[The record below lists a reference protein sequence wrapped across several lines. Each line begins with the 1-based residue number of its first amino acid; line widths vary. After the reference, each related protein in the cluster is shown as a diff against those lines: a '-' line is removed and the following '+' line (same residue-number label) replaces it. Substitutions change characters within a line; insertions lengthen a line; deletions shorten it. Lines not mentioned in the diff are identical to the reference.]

1 MKKLVDVRLEL
12 TERGV
17 IKASIIGKTVDQQAA
32 AHRLLAAVTP
42 EIRNLNDA
50 ILRLKQ

>member
-1 MKKLVDVRLEL
+1 MKNLVDVRLEL

-17 IKASIIGKTVDQQAA
+17 IKASIIGTTANQQAA
-32 AHRLLAAVTP
+32 AHKLLAAIVP

-50 ILRLKQ
+50 ILRQKK